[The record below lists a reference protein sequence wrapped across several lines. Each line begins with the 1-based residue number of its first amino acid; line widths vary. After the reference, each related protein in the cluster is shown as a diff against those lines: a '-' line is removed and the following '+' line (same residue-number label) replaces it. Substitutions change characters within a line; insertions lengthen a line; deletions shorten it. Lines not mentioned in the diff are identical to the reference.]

1 MADLNKNN
9 KGTELDD
16 RELSE
21 VSGGLRLEK
30 NSGLNEALNFNS
42 SIRRIRRY
50 NEDEADVDIEN
61 RIMRPRRKKLL

>member
-1 MADLNKNN
+1 MADFNKNN

-16 RELSE
+16 KELSE

-50 NEDEADVDIEN
+50 KEDEADADVEN
-61 RIMRPRRKKLL
+61 SFMHHKRPK